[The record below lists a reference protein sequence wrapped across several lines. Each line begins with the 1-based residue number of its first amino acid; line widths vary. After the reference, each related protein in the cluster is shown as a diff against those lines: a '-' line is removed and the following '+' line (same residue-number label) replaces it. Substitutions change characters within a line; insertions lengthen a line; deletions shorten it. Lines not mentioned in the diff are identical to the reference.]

1 MEVIYKKIF
10 NNCETHFYKPY
21 NELKPPKPKN
31 KEGDFFGVKPT
42 LSRISTVR
50 GEWYFKFKSKSEEIL
65 KENYNNL
72 ITEIHAH
79 RVTIVVEKDEKK
91 VAIKVFENTFLRRV
105 GEKFFRKTTY
115 LNFMSYRF
123 KDGALFYGEM
133 YNYHKKRKYRK
144 KIRRF
149 TFGQKDIIGE
159 WYSFVKRVYSRSS
172 NQVISVEDNVAALKS
187 FVYEVHKNN
196 NREIEGP
203 LPDSFYK
210 LFLDKQGIKYPN
222 NFMAFSELYY
232 PTIVK
237 KDYLKNDYNFIDAL
251 MSKYGFKG
259 KKLKRI
265 LHKVSS
271 FDTNV
276 YLWSLQFFGEKF
288 INSQDDYIIKMMF
301 ENCIGLNQSPIEL
314 TTSEKNNAFNI
325 FYHVLTGTINVNTFQ
340 DHIRFYRYLSQFEKI
355 RWNSNTHDEFND
367 EHYEFSEKYN
377 EYTIGNFTRNYN
389 EVFIKKVE
397 EVILDKDHCY
407 KPQVLLKS
415 VEYNEESS
423 HQSNCVRTYI
433 KRPDSLII
441 SLRRDNRDRATIE
454 YRITSPN
461 GKDFDLNRVQTLGRF
476 NNRLDDTW
484 NRSISLLDDRV
495 YSLVDKDL
503 FDTITITS
511 ESKINNLTTE
521 VKTIDRWTNL
531 KVNELK
537 PKNQYTLKWSDGRI
551 NQINGVDDIP
561 VIDLVLN
568 EFEI

>member
-21 NELKPPKPKN
+21 SELEPPKPKN
-31 KEGDFFGVKPT
+31 EDDDIFGLSPVP
-42 LSRISTVR
+42 SRISTVR
-50 GEWYFKFKSKSEEIL
+50 GKWNYESSAKGEEIL

-72 ITEIHAH
+72 LADIHAH

-91 VAIKVFENTFLRRV
+91 VAIKVFENVFLRRV
-105 GEKFFRKTTY
+105 GEKFFRKTTS

-196 NREIEGP
+196 NREIEGK
-203 LPDSFYK
+203 LSESFYK
-210 LFLDKQGIKYPN
+210 VFLDKQGIKYPN
-222 NFMAFSELYY
+222 NFMAFSELYH

-237 KDYLKNDYNFIDAL
+237 KDYLKNDYKFIDAL

-288 INSQDDYIIKMMF
+288 INSQDDYIIKKMF
-301 ENCIGLNQSPIEL
+301 ENCIGLNESPIEL

-340 DHIRFYRYLSQFEKI
+340 DHIRFYNYLNQFEKI
-355 RWNSNTHDEFND
+355 RWNSKTYDEFND

-389 EVFIKKVE
+389 EEFIKKVE

-423 HQSNCVRTYI
+423 YQSNCVRTYI

-495 YSLVDKDL
+495 YSLVDEDL

-511 ESKINNLTTE
+511 ENKINNLTTE
-521 VKTIDRWTNL
+521 VKTIDRWSNL
-531 KVNELK
+531 KDNELK
-537 PKNQYTLKWSDGRI
+537 PKNQYRLKWNDGRI
-551 NQINGVDDIP
+551 NQINGVNDIP
-561 VIDLVLN
+561 VIDLELN